1 VRGPVRNETD
11 TDERAG
17 SLLRDLYDRL
27 AMGNARLRRVTR
39 SRRQTKDQSP
49 LKRLAESFKE
59 IRELSKRIRIELEAG
74 RFLKIVRDSKTA
86 SSRLRKLGAIL
97 QHREIEE
104 WDASLQEALLTDLEE
119 DIPDIL
125 HRSPEHFLYTYIREV
140 LRIDNKSS
148 FDGPVRDAFAEA
160 KLDPEQLVHWRLLMT
175 LLCWSVFPPTGLPK
189 HQVVWDGNRYCQ
201 LLRDFHKLRFTEG
214 RGRKR
219 SDTEISKL
227 LCELGTY
234 EHKPRTIVRYFQEAH
249 DPQYNNAITGF
260 VSSGLKS
267 ITESYKSRGLSWP
280 PADLESLLK
289 RIRKLSRNHAPRGAF
304 LYVC

>member
-160 KLDPEQLVHWRLLMT
+160 KLDPEQLARIM
-175 LLCWSVFPPTGLPK
+175 
-189 HQVVWDGNRYCQ
+189 R
-201 LLRDFHKLRFTEG
+201 
-214 RGRKR
+214 
-219 SDTEISKL
+219 
-227 LCELGTY
+227 
-234 EHKPRTIVRYFQEAH
+234 
-249 DPQYNNAITGF
+249 
-260 VSSGLKS
+260 
-267 ITESYKSRGLSWP
+267 ES
-280 PADLESLLK
+280 
-289 RIRKLSRNHAPRGAF
+289 
-304 LYVC
+304 